1 MQSNTHWSRAEDAII
16 VYFSARKVTRVAV
29 AELLYRRIG
38 SNRDG
43 LEVFQRLN
51 QIRNVELQSGYPD
64 FWDAGREVWDINV
77 MDTWLVYCVFYDDPL
92 WDVLRFDT
100 WEEEIVRVVYLS
112 NLFFCFWETNGF
124 SAVPSERHCRDPCL
138 GAIKRVG

>member
-100 WEEEIVRVVYLS
+100 WEEEIVRVFPANDIAEIRASVQSSVLDRAW
-112 NLFFCFWETNGF
+112 LPKCWWF
-124 SAVPSERHCRDPCL
+124 L
-138 GAIKRVG
+138 